1 MNREEQ
7 EYLVQ
12 KIRTQYTEKEHTELD
27 DLRRLDK
34 QVKRPA
40 NLFAGI
46 FGTAAALIM
55 GGGMSLIMTN
65 LGETIGIEEPML
77 PGLIIGVAGMAMAIL
92 NYPVYKR
99 ILNARRKKYADRIVT
114 LSEKI
119 INSESET
126 KC

>member
-1 MNREEQ
+1 MSREDQ

-12 KIRTQYTEKEHTELD
+12 KIRTQYTEKAHTELD
-27 DLRRLDK
+27 DLRKLD
-34 QVKRPA
+34 QRVKRPA
-40 NLFAGI
+40 NRFAGI

-65 LGETIGIEEPML
+65 LGETLGMREPML
-77 PGLIIGVAGMAMAIL
+77 PGLCIGVAGMAMAIL
-92 NYPVYKR
+92 NYPIYQR
-99 ILNARRKKYADRIVT
+99 ILNSRRRKYADRIVT

-126 KC
+126 KR